1 MTALPQSYSAELTDL
16 ENPTS
21 VRTFSGVTSDGV
33 ISDETGKYLPFRF
46 LSLSDQSRVEFP
58 MGRYIIKFSPERA
71 LIAAAGQARRA
82 QAQREQEDAPR
93 PKIN

>member
-1 MTALPQSYSAELTDL
+1 MTGIPEFYSAELTDL
-16 ENPTS
+16 ENPAS

-58 MGRYIIKFSPERA
+58 MGRYMIKFSPERA
-71 LIAAAGQARRA
+71 LIAAASQARRS
-82 QAQREQEDAPR
+82 QMQREQEDASR

>member
-1 MTALPQSYSAELTDL
+1 MTGIPQSYSAELTDL

-33 ISDETGKYLPFRF
+33 ISDDAGKFIPFRF
-46 LSLSDQSRVEFP
+46 LALSDQSRVEFP
-58 MGRYIIKFSPERA
+58 MGRYMIKFSPERA
-71 LIAAAGQARRA
+71 LIAAASQARRT
-82 QAQREQEDAPR
+82 QAQREQEDAAR